1 MRISKKLPLA
11 AVSLTLFAILVGAA
25 TSLSIS
31 TKFLQESAQEKL
43 QAIADGRRNQL
54 ETYLHAIEDDVRSI
68 ATNALSIRAV
78 DKFAFYFPYAGDDP
92 KAELQRRYITE
103 NPHPLGERHKLDAA
117 GTDGFEGQHEEVHG
131 FYRDFVQ
138 KRGYNDLFLIAMNG
152 DVVYSVN
159 KTNEFATNLAEGE
172 WKDTGLGEAWRL
184 AMASEEGK
192 SFFIDYSKY
201 GPKNDI
207 PASFITQ
214 AIFKKGR
221 LKGVLVLE
229 LPSENINRIVSNAT
243 GLGETGETLLLK
255 SDGTMISDSA
265 KTEEN
270 EALSVKLNLSQALLE
285 QSYSAQPVDQLEGYR
300 GESFEIS
307 AVRVDF
313 ADADW
318 IVGALIS
325 SDEVFAGVTTLRN
338 YTFGISLLLI
348 AISMGLAFL
357 LSSSITRPIGNAIN
371 NMKELASGNTEIDLD
386 GANRKDEIGEI
397 FQSVGIFR
405 DAAIE
410 KDRLEAESE
419 KTRVLTEQ
427 ERQQAEELKA
437 QNAAK
442 IEEAVEELAS
452 GLTRLSDGDLTIQLE
467 RKFDGDLDRI
477 RTDFN
482 TSVGKLSE
490 TLGQISKVSTGLH
503 VNSTEISNA
512 TNDLSQRTETQA
524 ASLEE
529 TAAALDEITATVKR
543 TVEKATD
550 ASKKAN
556 DARHDTAAS
565 SEVVANA
572 VAAMNGIEKASND
585 INQIINVIDEIAF
598 QTNLLALNA
607 GVEAARAGEAGK
619 GFAVV
624 AQEVRELAGRSAE
637 AAKQIK
643 VLISAS
649 ENEVSNGVRLVKGAG
664 EALEKISKHVTEI
677 DDRIG
682 DISKGASEQLEGIQE
697 VNSAVNSMDRVTQ
710 QNAAMVEENTAV
722 THEVSAQV
730 NELNQLLST
739 FQTSSDQTSKTSIR
753 NAA

>member
-54 ETYLHAIEDDVRSI
+54 ETYLQAIEDDVRSI
-68 ATNALSIRAV
+68 STNALSIRAV

-92 KAELQRRYITE
+92 KVELQRRYITD
-103 NPHPLGERHKLDAA
+103 NPHPLGERHKLDSA
-117 GTDGFEGQHEEVHG
+117 GTDGFEGQHGEVHG

-159 KTNEFATNLAEGE
+159 KTDEFATNLVDGE
-172 WKDTGLGEAWRL
+172 WKDTGLGDAWRW
-184 AMASEEGK
+184 AMESEEGT
-192 SFFIDYSKY
+192 SFFVDYSKY
-201 GPKNDI
+201 GPKSDM

-229 LPSENINRIVSNAT
+229 LPSDNMKRIVSNAT

-255 SDGTMISDSA
+255 SDGTMIFDSA
-265 KTEEN
+265 KTDEN
-270 EALSVKLNLSQALLE
+270 DALATKLNLSQTLLE
-285 QSYSAQPVDQLEGYR
+285 QSYDKQPVDQLEGYR

-307 AVRVDF
+307 TARVDF
-313 ADADW
+313 ADANW
-318 IVGALIS
+318 IIGALIS
-325 SDEVFAGVTTLRN
+325 SDEVFAGVATLRN
-338 YTFGISLLLI
+338 YTFAISLVLI
-348 AISMGLAFL
+348 AISMGLAL
-357 LSSSITRPIGNAIN
+357 LVSGSITRPISNAIAS
-371 NMKELASGNTEIDLD
+371 MKDLASGNTDINLD
-386 GANRKDEIGEI
+386 GADRKDEIGEI
-397 FQSVGIFR
+397 FQSVGVFR
-405 DAAIE
+405 DAALE
-410 KDRLEAESE
+410 KTRLENESE
-419 KTRVLTEQ
+419 KTRAKSEQ
-427 ERQQAEELKA
+427 ERQLAEDLKA
-437 QNAAK
+437 QDAAK
-442 IEEAVEELAS
+442 IQEAVAQLAN
-452 GLTRLSDGDLTIQLE
+452 GLTRLSDGDLTVQLNQQ
-467 RKFDGDLDRI
+467 FDGSLDQI

-482 TSVGKLSE
+482 SSVGKLST
-490 TLGQISKVSTGLH
+490 TLAQISQVSKGLSI
-503 VNSTEISNA
+503 NSNEISNA
-512 TNDLSQRTETQA
+512 TNDLSHRTETQA

-529 TAAALDEITATVKR
+529 TAAALDEITATVQR
-543 TVEKATD
+543 TVEKAKD

-556 DARHDTAAS
+556 DARQDTAAS

-637 AAKQIK
+637 AAKEIK
-643 VLISAS
+643 ILISAS
-649 ENEVSNGVRLVKGAG
+649 ENEVSNGVRLVQGAG

-677 DDRIG
+677 DDKIG
-682 DISKGASEQLEGIQE
+682 DITTGASEQLAGIQE
-697 VNSAVNSMDRVTQ
+697 VNSAVNSMDKVTQ

-730 NELNQLLST
+730 NDLNQLIST
-739 FQTSSDQTSKTSIR
+739 FRTNSETAPDEQNQS
-753 NAA
+753 AA